1 MALYVKWLFLWLQG
15 CARLSANK
23 SCVGVC
29 VWHSLFQADMDK
41 AEERARDCAVSY
53 ADVNLAQWIV
63 SVFYANET
71 ETIANSGSN
80 LSGYCASTHHA

>member
-1 MALYVKWLFLWLQG
+1 
-15 CARLSANK
+15 
-23 SCVGVC
+23 
-29 VWHSLFQADMDK
+29 MDK

-53 ADVNLAQWIV
+53 ADANLAQWIV

-71 ETIANSGSN
+71 ETIANSESN